1 MPSRRDLIRMTPA
14 EVLAYLHEQ
23 RRIIVVSIGVDGMPH
38 PVPMNYGVDDEGRV
52 VIATFAK
59 SQKVKNLE
67 RDPRG
72 TLLVESGDTYA
83 AMRAVMAWCD
93 AEIIR
98 DSAEIEACRAFMRT
112 ASSEAIEP
120 DSLRADQIKAS
131 WAKRVIVR
139 FTPYRTASWDHAKLG
154 QFY

>member
-1 MPSRRDLIRMTPA
+1 
-14 EVLAYLHEQ
+14 
-23 RRIIVVSIGVDGMPH
+23 
-38 PVPMNYGVDDEGRV
+38 
-52 VIATFAK
+52 
-59 SQKVKNLE
+59 
-67 RDPRG
+67 
-72 TLLVESGDTYA
+72 
-83 AMRAVMAWCD
+83 
-93 AEIIR
+93 
-98 DSAEIEACRAFMRT
+98 MRT

>member
-14 EVLAYLHEQ
+14 EVLAYFHEQ
-23 RRIIVVSIGVDGMPH
+23 RRIIVVSIGADGMPH
-38 PVPMNYGVDDEGRV
+38 PGPMNYGVDDEGRV
-52 VIATFAK
+52 VTATVAK

-83 AMRAVMAWCD
+83 AMRAVIAWCD

-98 DSAEIEACRAFMRT
+98 DPTEIQACRAFLRT

-120 DSLRADQIKAS
+120 DSPRADQITAS